1 MFNLCLEN
9 LYSVIVDG
17 LRDVQNENFR
27 IRFKSKFSEKYFK
40 DKQIDLF
47 KEIRNSDS
55 IFHQIV
61 DFNTR
66 IYGSSLLVHDLIE
79 VICQQIE
86 MNPDELKQDMFYN
99 PTKTSLTYVILFENP
114 FIILPI
120 HRQIIEKLLL
130 IIIEWEK
137 DGFFYEDVICWNE
150 LNVEQRDIACQI
162 WNSVNRNNLRELMK
176 NENQISEKIISI
188 IDNVTVCLMNY
199 CTNTRDKDVY
209 FTHIQNIQQQ
219 LNEVKL
225 KSIKIPSPISE
236 ILVTAQRLNPI
247 YKSFNWQKFLN
258 ENGLTHKT
266 NLHPNSEDTVII
278 HLSRENMSCNMT
290 LEIVQDIFQK
300 FITRLSNLSNNQT
313 KPCQTELEELFP
325 KTIDIDQE
333 FEILKSALPSDAISY
348 LSILLVYWKNR
359 ETINHIC
366 NGFIYLFNRYQIS
379 DADGLNILNDFLS
392 IDQFTSSETCIRT
405 YQAYYHY
412 YAEVYSTEI
421 LDFMCQCGQS
431 TDFLT
436 FLYDLNKD
444 DVENLMEI
452 VNDWEETLFNA
463 RIIIDFVLL
472 KNFFLQVDKLIVLKQ
487 STLHDIIQ
495 PIEQI
500 WIKDEF
506 RNIRKIFETCSISFE
521 TIQYIH
527 RDLTD
532 RERSKRDRILDI
544 VDSAQF
550 KFVQLENRTNLFDH
564 DFDIEIIDRS
574 SKSKSVH
581 FNELSELRDRAR
593 LLGYVQQNN
602 IKPNVEQLKRMVSFV
617 ETIHSILNTLTSLY
631 RAGCPSFEQIVSLDR
646 QFSCSQGNYD
656 ELEQVRIDL
665 EKELTQW
672 NEELCRMYK
681 QCVDLTY
688 FSMQQIWIVE
698 DFLYK
703 QEKEHLGY
711 HLLKFIGIDPEN
723 IDSESLPA
731 RKQDTY
737 DRLNNIA
744 TILNT
749 YHPRSKSILTRKQ
762 IFAVHTSNE
771 GTLRAIFS
779 LFNHINIPIKA
790 NQLFFCTPTIHWIEI
805 KAFIYRCFYSQIFHQ
820 LIHPELLSLTIQDQF
835 VQCFNQLIDKSPKHL
850 FTLGIITTI
859 SPLNLHLINGLK
871 THCKMVQTLSDQ
883 DLLYENELNTR
894 IQQCIQDKCILVTSE
909 IAGLGKSTFI
919 QNESERLGKIY
930 VKFPIAGNVNIDTL
944 AERLRDQRIQSNS
957 SNIVLHVDIGP
968 VDNIQQLNEFLYCLI
983 LFRCFRL
990 RQIPVDVSTEILI
1003 YLELDS
1009 SAYLKSMQDQIVICQ
1024 YLKVKQIDRVNWD
1037 DLKTDQTKIQ
1047 FVANY
1052 IAAIRNQS
1060 INKINLV
1067 ETQLPVLEHST
1078 CISLIKP
1085 YVIETRNENLISWI
1099 DISIFL
1105 SIYYKLF
1112 SGFSRSG
1119 YFKSIFTG
1127 NASTFR
1133 IDVLEPLLKSCKQF
1147 MSFNIGKIR
1156 QNRSSDTEYHQ
1167 AIIRWEESQPFT
1179 LIFTDNDYP
1188 VFIYKTPGDV
1198 PQSVT
1203 EALRHYF
1210 RIISQSH
1217 ANLNKSQRTVL
1228 SLFSKRSANNTTQLV
1243 TPNKNP
1249 DQRLKE
1255 FLLDPRQ
1262 MTHEQFFFKLTQL
1275 STKYFALKS
1284 TCEICFRQYEYDVKQ
1299 CEHCSIENTLLVPL
1313 SSSSQHIEEFQ
1324 KQIAEKIRLEYIFT
1338 ADNYVKMLL
1347 VYLRV
1352 QSNLPV
1358 LIMGE
1363 TGCGKTALIQCLCQ
1377 KILDDEMEVF
1387 HVHAGITNEKI
1398 IEKMNEFIVK
1408 AGKCLEN
1415 DNRKRLWIFFDE
1427 FNTTSS
1433 IGLLKEIICERT
1445 LLGEPLPSNMVF
1457 LGACNPKRPK
1467 SRKQTIVDS
1476 EKIPKFYSIRKRR
1489 MNGNEELLSYSVVSI
1504 PETMLEYV
1512 WDFGILDENTE
1523 KTYIQTMLKEYRLNE
1538 RDDCWFD
1545 CMVEL
1550 INESH
1555 KYFRTEDVS
1564 SVSLRDVARY
1574 RRFYKWLW
1582 DHLCEIRTER
1592 SVLIE
1597 NLNFR
1602 FRVSLLSLFLCYY
1615 FRLNTSDKRKEYLKR
1630 IEKTLKDSV
1639 SELNCEL
1646 FMKLLHKEKMAL
1658 MNLMEIPSGIAINNA
1673 LSENIYVLFMSI
1685 FNRIPVILCGK
1696 PGSSKTLAVQIVIS
1710 NLRGK
1715 KSSKLFFQ
1723 NLPELIAIS
1732 YQGSHNCT
1740 SKSIIKVFNQ
1750 AEKYNSIGFLPV
1762 IVFDEIGL
1770 AEFSPHNPL
1779 KVLHSHLEIET
1790 CRYGFVGL
1798 SNWQLDASKMN
1809 RAVYIVCPKPDLVE
1823 LTQTAVSISES
1834 ILSNNAQIFKLDIN
1848 IIKSL
1853 ANAYVQMYKHL
1864 KNHGNEHFFGLR
1876 DYYTLIKG
1884 IANDL
1889 VQKKDPYETI
1899 HYHLS
1904 CNFDGVFNGSTFMW
1918 SEVCKYLGQEHRIGQ
1933 YSPPTFDQLLNHC
1946 ISSRTGRFLM
1956 LIGDNESTFDDVQ
1969 RYITIKHPSL
1979 RTKTLIG
1986 STFEGD
1992 LLPNG
1997 IYTEQYNN
2005 RVLMD
2010 IILYA
2015 EKDIALFLRGLGHLY
2030 DNLYDLFNQNYA
2042 VSTKKKYC
2050 RIALSSLYH
2059 PRCFVNDEFYCIVFV
2074 KREDLEK
2081 YDEPFLNRFEKH
2093 LIELEC
2099 LTTKSHGILVS
2110 RLKTWMNELL
2120 SMSMKDFFVWSKSE
2134 YLHSLVTEAFDYFER
2149 SNSIID
2155 NEQVLKYCQNQI
2167 LRISSFDLP
2176 LCLSY
2181 GGEQDRSEI
2190 IEQYYKNHT
2199 DFSFVRFIEKE
2210 TNDKLLVYTYTQI
2223 YESIDYLKISIR
2235 IEETKLNYF
2244 KTELEL
2250 VQKLNQHYNLSDS
2263 ASLLCIRIDYQRD
2276 HSYIPILK
2284 QILINEYTNTF
2295 NRRVCLIIHLQR
2307 CKVKKTTNDVFFGGW
2322 SSIMIDNLQTD
2333 HLLPRPILLQPSYTN
2348 LLTCFDI
2355 FKDETIFDE
2364 LINRCIV
2371 QCHYTV
2377 SNRNDELKIN
2387 YRRNEI
2393 LQTLQTPNTN
2403 DTSSLRFLFKKHL
2416 LELANSILPMN
2427 FNDWRQDLF
2436 ADQIITNSCRS
2447 VHDALHKILFNFLDR
2462 HYSLL
2467 LAHYE
2472 KHSLIDSY
2480 LFILR
2485 SNETIRKKLWPIW
2498 LDCST
2503 TVNKLL
2509 IDSNSTNI
2517 SLVFDLHLP
2526 CATIE
2531 YEHIRQIRQTFA
2543 QNLDEISIESLYQ
2556 ELIHQSIYGEF
2567 IEKIFNDPIL
2577 FEYYYQDQLTLERNQ
2592 NHIHHLSSSFIHKFL
2607 TWNLTLTPRDQ
2618 LVHLLI
2624 DYEQLFEIM
2633 RIFEMVLPLFIDEN
2647 YLFELLIQPFTSTIS
2662 TNLYRL
2668 VIQNSTSY
2676 LIPPGSST
2684 THPNYLF
2691 QCQNRNHLFIH
2702 ISLMNL
2708 LELLLS
2714 PIVLEHLSNIKQLLM
2729 IYNFISRSM
2738 MTFDQYNMENLE
2750 KFNSFIHLAYSISK
2764 LYPQEHIAFNI
2775 LKQIYDQPTFC
2786 ASLQTPE
2793 HIREYINSLKEN
2805 LPEQNSNEQIL
2816 AKLENEF
2823 LRNWSIE
2830 NDDQCDTILQFIHD
2844 YHLWQYSAK
2853 YLYIIDR
2860 DPEFSFSEI
2869 VQKNY
2874 GLIDIDSNDDYKTIN
2889 RFLNEI
2895 STDEIEILLIH
2906 RIYIQLIFNTNNL
2919 STIQFLQQNFKSFEQ
2934 NLNTFN
2940 QFQPNDKF
2948 KRICSI
2954 AWLRYYLFHYI
2965 TAIKNEN
2972 KENIIENIY
2981 EKLMT
2986 NNSSI
2991 CSTVNLYLIKQL
3003 CHTYHLTFYEF
3014 RKKDE
3019 HRTRPWKILL
3029 GDQSSK
3035 RYSYFPL
3042 VIFNNQQS
3050 SERITTYRSLL
3061 GFIRDYT
3068 DVKLQNILREESVS
3082 LDIDKR
3088 LSSLC
3093 TKVVD
3098 QSYFQLNT
3106 SMSDEDLHHRLII
3119 LTIIALIISFNSN
3132 SNSTDIFLNRTVDIE
3147 NGIDSIEKIV
3157 RCSNDCSWLFCGG
3170 DEFTNSCPLC
3180 GRYVEM
3186 NQSRIAMNKKE
3197 TLAFLEQVED
3207 SKPVSYHLS
3216 KLIVYANRLLNNEDL
3231 SKDENFKN
3239 RIEIILKSIRKC
3251 LLNID
3256 EWYIWL
3262 YQLFNSMIEKNLFI
3276 ENTNQFEE
3284 LINDHLDSIVQRIRT
3299 YKLEYID
3306 LTYGDQKNSHVIHF
3320 VDELIEDPTKY
3331 PRLQFFNLTTIELID
3346 LIDHFSRQFRFQSD
3360 YPLTSFIF
3368 KHLSDL
3374 QTIQYLYPIVRIMN
3388 YLHEQYDYRIN
3399 RNDAK
3404 NKTFGHYLNDNPD
3417 LDKIYRQFI
3426 HDSPDLSSYL
3436 KKDSE
3441 LSMFLFTKSTLEVN
3455 SLRKLSQLQND
3466 LLEYFYGK
3474 DKSKYSQRIVSIQ
3487 SINEKHLFQ
3496 FDSNQLCLLLINRG
3510 LTIDYRYGLSREI
3523 IYDYDEIE
3531 RCLTKEISQLSWI
3544 DFENIQYFHFQG
3556 EFTDEQ
3562 KCLINQIRTRF
3573 EQDLF
3578 EESQR
3583 KKIQEELQN
3592 INNDTIL
3599 DLYNLL
3605 TYILAFLRN
3614 INNKTIFQ
3622 SMTIETFIKQ
3632 HIHLKSI
3639 VGNPILN
3646 KQMISS
3652 IPLKSIIDF
3661 YELIEECLFDKMEKF
3676 KGKPMSNHESSFIVH
3691 QVIQMITNIPVEPLN
3706 DLNIWIDMFKR
3717 LIVRVSLANIQ
3728 IDYDAPLQ
3736 DYVKRSDTWKGNLTA
3751 ENLRMIE
3758 INPKICL
3765 KHASIIYQGLVTEQE
3780 NRMNMMSEETIDLNP
3795 PSVSST
3801 SNKRTQRNRNKKR

>member
-1 MFNLCLEN
+1 
-9 LYSVIVDG
+9 
-17 LRDVQNENFR
+17 
-27 IRFKSKFSEKYFK
+27 
-40 DKQIDLF
+40 
-47 KEIRNSDS
+47 
-55 IFHQIV
+55 
-61 DFNTR
+61 
-66 IYGSSLLVHDLIE
+66 
-79 VICQQIE
+79 
-86 MNPDELKQDMFYN
+86 
-99 PTKTSLTYVILFENP
+99 
-114 FIILPI
+114 
-120 HRQIIEKLLL
+120 
-130 IIIEWEK
+130 
-137 DGFFYEDVICWNE
+137 
-150 LNVEQRDIACQI
+150 
-162 WNSVNRNNLRELMK
+162 
-176 NENQISEKIISI
+176 
-188 IDNVTVCLMNY
+188 
-199 CTNTRDKDVY
+199 
-209 FTHIQNIQQQ
+209 
-219 LNEVKL
+219 
-225 KSIKIPSPISE
+225 
-236 ILVTAQRLNPI
+236 
-247 YKSFNWQKFLN
+247 
-258 ENGLTHKT
+258 
-266 NLHPNSEDTVII
+266 
-278 HLSRENMSCNMT
+278 
-290 LEIVQDIFQK
+290 
-300 FITRLSNLSNNQT
+300 
-313 KPCQTELEELFP
+313 
-325 KTIDIDQE
+325 
-333 FEILKSALPSDAISY
+333 
-348 LSILLVYWKNR
+348 
-359 ETINHIC
+359 
-366 NGFIYLFNRYQIS
+366 
-379 DADGLNILNDFLS
+379 
-392 IDQFTSSETCIRT
+392 
-405 YQAYYHY
+405 
-412 YAEVYSTEI
+412 
-421 LDFMCQCGQS
+421 
-431 TDFLT
+431 
-436 FLYDLNKD
+436 
-444 DVENLMEI
+444 
-452 VNDWEETLFNA
+452 
-463 RIIIDFVLL
+463 
-472 KNFFLQVDKLIVLKQ
+472 
-487 STLHDIIQ
+487 
-495 PIEQI
+495 
-500 WIKDEF
+500 
-506 RNIRKIFETCSISFE
+506 
-521 TIQYIH
+521 
-527 RDLTD
+527 
-532 RERSKRDRILDI
+532 
-544 VDSAQF
+544 
-550 KFVQLENRTNLFDH
+550 
-564 DFDIEIIDRS
+564 
-574 SKSKSVH
+574 
-581 FNELSELRDRAR
+581 
-593 LLGYVQQNN
+593 
-602 IKPNVEQLKRMVSFV
+602 
-617 ETIHSILNTLTSLY
+617 
-631 RAGCPSFEQIVSLDR
+631 
-646 QFSCSQGNYD
+646 
-656 ELEQVRIDL
+656 
-665 EKELTQW
+665 
-672 NEELCRMYK
+672 
-681 QCVDLTY
+681 
-688 FSMQQIWIVE
+688 
-698 DFLYK
+698 
-703 QEKEHLGY
+703 
-711 HLLKFIGIDPEN
+711 
-723 IDSESLPA
+723 
-731 RKQDTY
+731 
-737 DRLNNIA
+737 
-744 TILNT
+744 
-749 YHPRSKSILTRKQ
+749 
-762 IFAVHTSNE
+762 
-771 GTLRAIFS
+771 
-779 LFNHINIPIKA
+779 
-790 NQLFFCTPTIHWIEI
+790 
-805 KAFIYRCFYSQIFHQ
+805 
-820 LIHPELLSLTIQDQF
+820 
-835 VQCFNQLIDKSPKHL
+835 
-850 FTLGIITTI
+850 
-859 SPLNLHLINGLK
+859 
-871 THCKMVQTLSDQ
+871 
-883 DLLYENELNTR
+883 
-894 IQQCIQDKCILVTSE
+894 
-909 IAGLGKSTFI
+909 
-919 QNESERLGKIY
+919 
-930 VKFPIAGNVNIDTL
+930 
-944 AERLRDQRIQSNS
+944 
-957 SNIVLHVDIGP
+957 
-968 VDNIQQLNEFLYCLI
+968 
-983 LFRCFRL
+983 
-990 RQIPVDVSTEILI
+990 
-1003 YLELDS
+1003 
-1009 SAYLKSMQDQIVICQ
+1009 
-1024 YLKVKQIDRVNWD
+1024 
-1037 DLKTDQTKIQ
+1037 
-1047 FVANY
+1047 
-1052 IAAIRNQS
+1052 
-1060 INKINLV
+1060 
-1067 ETQLPVLEHST
+1067 
-1078 CISLIKP
+1078 
-1085 YVIETRNENLISWI
+1085 
-1099 DISIFL
+1099 
-1105 SIYYKLF
+1105 
-1112 SGFSRSG
+1112 
-1119 YFKSIFTG
+1119 
-1127 NASTFR
+1127 
-1133 IDVLEPLLKSCKQF
+1133 
-1147 MSFNIGKIR
+1147 
-1156 QNRSSDTEYHQ
+1156 
-1167 AIIRWEESQPFT
+1167 
-1179 LIFTDNDYP
+1179 
-1188 VFIYKTPGDV
+1188 
-1198 PQSVT
+1198 
-1203 EALRHYF
+1203 
-1210 RIISQSH
+1210 
-1217 ANLNKSQRTVL
+1217 
-1228 SLFSKRSANNTTQLV
+1228 
-1243 TPNKNP
+1243 
-1249 DQRLKE
+1249 
-1255 FLLDPRQ
+1255 
-1262 MTHEQFFFKLTQL
+1262 
-1275 STKYFALKS
+1275 
-1284 TCEICFRQYEYDVKQ
+1284 
-1299 CEHCSIENTLLVPL
+1299 
-1313 SSSSQHIEEFQ
+1313 
-1324 KQIAEKIRLEYIFT
+1324 
-1338 ADNYVKMLL
+1338 
-1347 VYLRV
+1347 
-1352 QSNLPV
+1352 
-1358 LIMGE
+1358 
-1363 TGCGKTALIQCLCQ
+1363 
-1377 KILDDEMEVF
+1377 
-1387 HVHAGITNEKI
+1387 
-1398 IEKMNEFIVK
+1398 
-1408 AGKCLEN
+1408 
-1415 DNRKRLWIFFDE
+1415 
-1427 FNTTSS
+1427 
-1433 IGLLKEIICERT
+1433 
-1445 LLGEPLPSNMVF
+1445 
-1457 LGACNPKRPK
+1457 
-1467 SRKQTIVDS
+1467 
-1476 EKIPKFYSIRKRR
+1476 
-1489 MNGNEELLSYSVVSI
+1489 
-1504 PETMLEYV
+1504 
-1512 WDFGILDENTE
+1512 
-1523 KTYIQTMLKEYRLNE
+1523 
-1538 RDDCWFD
+1538 
-1545 CMVEL
+1545 
-1550 INESH
+1550 
-1555 KYFRTEDVS
+1555 
-1564 SVSLRDVARY
+1564 
-1574 RRFYKWLW
+1574 
-1582 DHLCEIRTER
+1582 
-1592 SVLIE
+1592 
-1597 NLNFR
+1597 
-1602 FRVSLLSLFLCYY
+1602 
-1615 FRLNTSDKRKEYLKR
+1615 
-1630 IEKTLKDSV
+1630 
-1639 SELNCEL
+1639 
-1646 FMKLLHKEKMAL
+1646 
-1658 MNLMEIPSGIAINNA
+1658 
-1673 LSENIYVLFMSI
+1673 
-1685 FNRIPVILCGK
+1685 
-1696 PGSSKTLAVQIVIS
+1696 
-1710 NLRGK
+1710 
-1715 KSSKLFFQ
+1715 
-1723 NLPELIAIS
+1723 
-1732 YQGSHNCT
+1732 
-1740 SKSIIKVFNQ
+1740 
-1750 AEKYNSIGFLPV
+1750 
-1762 IVFDEIGL
+1762 
-1770 AEFSPHNPL
+1770 
-1779 KVLHSHLEIET
+1779 
-1790 CRYGFVGL
+1790 
-1798 SNWQLDASKMN
+1798 
-1809 RAVYIVCPKPDLVE
+1809 
-1823 LTQTAVSISES
+1823 
-1834 ILSNNAQIFKLDIN
+1834 
-1848 IIKSL
+1848 
-1853 ANAYVQMYKHL
+1853 
-1864 KNHGNEHFFGLR
+1864 
-1876 DYYTLIKG
+1876 
-1884 IANDL
+1884 
-1889 VQKKDPYETI
+1889 
-1899 HYHLS
+1899 
-1904 CNFDGVFNGSTFMW
+1904 
-1918 SEVCKYLGQEHRIGQ
+1918 
-1933 YSPPTFDQLLNHC
+1933 
-1946 ISSRTGRFLM
+1946 
-1956 LIGDNESTFDDVQ
+1956 
-1969 RYITIKHPSL
+1969 
-1979 RTKTLIG
+1979 
-1986 STFEGD
+1986 
-1992 LLPNG
+1992 
-1997 IYTEQYNN
+1997 
-2005 RVLMD
+2005 
-2010 IILYA
+2010 
-2015 EKDIALFLRGLGHLY
+2015 
-2030 DNLYDLFNQNYA
+2030 
-2042 VSTKKKYC
+2042 
-2050 RIALSSLYH
+2050 
-2059 PRCFVNDEFYCIVFV
+2059 
-2074 KREDLEK
+2074 
-2081 YDEPFLNRFEKH
+2081 
-2093 LIELEC
+2093 
-2099 LTTKSHGILVS
+2099 
-2110 RLKTWMNELL
+2110 
-2120 SMSMKDFFVWSKSE
+2120 
-2134 YLHSLVTEAFDYFER
+2134 
-2149 SNSIID
+2149 
-2155 NEQVLKYCQNQI
+2155 
-2167 LRISSFDLP
+2167 
-2176 LCLSY
+2176 
-2181 GGEQDRSEI
+2181 
-2190 IEQYYKNHT
+2190 
-2199 DFSFVRFIEKE
+2199 
-2210 TNDKLLVYTYTQI
+2210 
-2223 YESIDYLKISIR
+2223 
-2235 IEETKLNYF
+2235 
-2244 KTELEL
+2244 
-2250 VQKLNQHYNLSDS
+2250 
-2263 ASLLCIRIDYQRD
+2263 
-2276 HSYIPILK
+2276 
-2284 QILINEYTNTF
+2284 
-2295 NRRVCLIIHLQR
+2295 
-2307 CKVKKTTNDVFFGGW
+2307 
-2322 SSIMIDNLQTD
+2322 
-2333 HLLPRPILLQPSYTN
+2333 
-2348 LLTCFDI
+2348 
-2355 FKDETIFDE
+2355 
-2364 LINRCIV
+2364 
-2371 QCHYTV
+2371 
-2377 SNRNDELKIN
+2377 
-2387 YRRNEI
+2387 
-2393 LQTLQTPNTN
+2393 
-2403 DTSSLRFLFKKHL
+2403 
-2416 LELANSILPMN
+2416 
-2427 FNDWRQDLF
+2427 
-2436 ADQIITNSCRS
+2436 
-2447 VHDALHKILFNFLDR
+2447 
-2462 HYSLL
+2462 
-2467 LAHYE
+2467 
-2472 KHSLIDSY
+2472 
-2480 LFILR
+2480 
-2485 SNETIRKKLWPIW
+2485 
-2498 LDCST
+2498 
-2503 TVNKLL
+2503 
-2509 IDSNSTNI
+2509 
-2517 SLVFDLHLP
+2517 
-2526 CATIE
+2526 
-2531 YEHIRQIRQTFA
+2531 
-2543 QNLDEISIESLYQ
+2543 
-2556 ELIHQSIYGEF
+2556 
-2567 IEKIFNDPIL
+2567 
-2577 FEYYYQDQLTLERNQ
+2577 
-2592 NHIHHLSSSFIHKFL
+2592 
-2607 TWNLTLTPRDQ
+2607 
-2618 LVHLLI
+2618 
-2624 DYEQLFEIM
+2624 M

-3780 NRMNMMSEETIDLNP
+3780 NRMNMVSEETIDLNP